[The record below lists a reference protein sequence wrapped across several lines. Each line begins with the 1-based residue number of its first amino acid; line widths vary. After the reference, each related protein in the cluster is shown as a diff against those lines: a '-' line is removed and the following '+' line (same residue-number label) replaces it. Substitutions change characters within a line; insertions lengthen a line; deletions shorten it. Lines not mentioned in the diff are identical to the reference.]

1 VDGSDGPLPVAPDS
15 APASRLD
22 TELNARVVAVCG
34 AVAGS
39 TTVGVVGRLETELKA
54 GAATGAVT
62 SEVSSGGTGA
72 ADAGVAGRLETDE
85 KPWAVA
91 CAGAP
96 SNSARITVEV
106 WARKFIGRRL

>member
-1 VDGSDGPLPVAPDS
+1 L
-15 APASRLD
+15 RLD

-39 TTVGVVGRLETELKA
+39 TTDRVVGPLETELKA

-62 SEVSSGGTGA
+62 GEVASGGTGA
-72 ADAGVAGRLETDE
+72 TDAGVAGRLDTDV

-96 SNSARITVEV
+96 SNSARINVEV